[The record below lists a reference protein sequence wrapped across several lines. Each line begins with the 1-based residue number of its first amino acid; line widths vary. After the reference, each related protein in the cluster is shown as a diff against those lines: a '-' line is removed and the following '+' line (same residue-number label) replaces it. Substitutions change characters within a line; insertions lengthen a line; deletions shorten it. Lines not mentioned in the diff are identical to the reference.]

1 MKFKKIGL
9 LLLVVIF
16 AFWILTV
23 SVVKTSAVED
33 QSASKNYKVVT
44 TEPQPLNEETT
55 LVASE
60 AAKKEVDYF
69 LVYPGILPDH
79 FLYPIKMV
87 RDRLQF
93 WLTTNFLKKGD
104 LLLKYADKRLGAGRA
119 LIEGNKVELGI
130 TTLTKAEKYLQQAVD
145 QEKLARGKGENT
157 KNFLEKLSQ
166 ASLKHQEVLLVLKEK
181 VAVDSRSEIER
192 ALELLQQSQ
201 QQIKQA
207 WME

>member
-1 MKFKKIGL
+1 MKFKKIGI

-33 QSASKNYKVVT
+33 QSASKNYKVTNV
-44 TEPQPLNEETT
+44 EPQPLNEEIA

-60 AAKKEVDYF
+60 AAKKEVNYF

-87 RDRLQF
+87 RDRLQ
-93 WLTTNFLKKGD
+93 LLLITNFLKKGD
-104 LLLKYADKRLGAGRA
+104 LLLKYADKRLGAGQV
-119 LIEGNKVELGI
+119 LIEGNKIELGI
-130 TTLTKAEKYLQQAVD
+130 TTLTKAEKYFKQAVD
-145 QEKLARGKGENT
+145 QEKLAREKGEDT
-157 KNFLEKLSQ
+157 KSFLEKLSQ
-166 ASLKHQEVLLVLKEK
+166 ASLKHQEVLLTLKEK
-181 VAVDSRSEIER
+181 VAVDSRPEIEK

-207 WME
+207 LME